1 MSKMTFLIN
10 SKQIFEEHVDEIS
23 EKHTGEIIWLD
34 DGFKV
39 NYDNSE
45 IFVTQNV
52 LVVKTENMTMTIE
65 PNKTNLSKIQTP
77 YGIIDLE
84 IAGEYVKWEREPFL
98 LKVRYRLKMEQT
110 QEYINEL
117 QLCIVED

>member
-1 MSKMTFLIN
+1 MTFLIN

-52 LVVKTENMTMTIE
+52 LVVKTENTTMTIE

-84 IAGEYVKWEREPFL
+84 IVGEYVKWEREPFL

>member
-1 MSKMTFLIN
+1 MNKMTFLIN

-52 LVVKTENMTMTIE
+52 LVVKTENTTMTIE

-84 IAGEYVKWEREPFL
+84 IVGEYVKWEREPFL